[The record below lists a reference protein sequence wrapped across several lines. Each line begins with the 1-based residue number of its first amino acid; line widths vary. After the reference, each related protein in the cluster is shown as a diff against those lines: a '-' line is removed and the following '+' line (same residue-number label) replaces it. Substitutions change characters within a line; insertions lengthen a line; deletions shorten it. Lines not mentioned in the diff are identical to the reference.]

1 MKRTNQLLQRCMQ
14 YPILSGEEKFPE
26 RTKTIIEDR
35 IVCGPRERL
44 EAYMLGVHQIQSGL
58 YLWIKILQ
66 IALNPEK
73 NTGIESSE
81 NKLKLNKFNNENI
94 TVK

>member
-1 MKRTNQLLQRCMQ
+1 MMRTNQLLQRCMQ

-44 EAYMLGVHQIQSGL
+44 EAYMLGVHQIQ
-58 YLWIKILQ
+58 IMTIFMD
-66 IALNPEK
+66 E
-73 NTGIESSE
+73 NTSNCTKPGEE
-81 NKLKLNKFNNENI
+81 HGN
-94 TVK
+94 